1 MKHITSRD
9 EQLKEIM
16 DKLEAGVD
24 ELFSSEKFREY
35 LDTMSR
41 FYNYSV
47 NNCILIAMQRP
58 DATRVAGY
66 RAWQQKFG
74 RQVKKG
80 EKAIKIIAPI
90 PRSFKKEVKNDD
102 GSTEETDIKF
112 MSYRVTS
119 VFDVS
124 QTEGKELP
132 TIAVE
137 MLSNPGAEHRCER
150 LFNRIAGLAP
160 VPVEFKEIN
169 GGCKGYFSPSGM
181 KIVIKDGM
189 TNVQSLKTLVHEVA
203 HSLMHG
209 KGCEWELSDS
219 RTKEVQAESVAYVVC
234 ARLGIDTGE
243 YSFGYV
249 AGWSKSREKKELI
262 ESLEAIRKIAGMI
275 IDAIE
280 GKREL
285 KEEVA

>member
-16 DKLEAGVD
+16 EKLEAGVD
-24 ELFSSEKFREY
+24 ELFSSEKFQEY
-35 LDTMSR
+35 LDTMSK

-90 PRSFKKEVKNDD
+90 PRSFKKEVKNAD
-102 GSTEETDIKF
+102 GTAEEKDIKF

-119 VFDVS
+119 VFDIS

-132 TIAVE
+132 SIAVE
-137 MLSNPGAEHRCER
+137 MLSDPGAEHRCER
-150 LFNRIAGLAP
+150 LFNRIARLAP
-160 VPVEFKEIN
+160 VPVEFKEIE

-181 KIVIKDGM
+181 KIVIKEGM

-209 KGCEWELSDS
+209 KGCKYEASDA

-234 ARLGIDTGE
+234 ARLGIDTSE

-249 AGWSKSREKKELI
+249 AGWSKSRDKSELV
-262 ESLEAIRKIAGMI
+262 ESLEAIRKTAGVI
-275 IDAIE
+275 IDAVE
-280 GKREL
+280 GKQEL

>member
-9 EQLKEIM
+9 EQIKEITE
-16 DKLEAGVD
+16 KLEAGVD

-35 LDTMSR
+35 LETMSK
-41 FYNYSV
+41 FYTYSV

-58 DATRVAGY
+58 EATRVAGY

-90 PRSFKKEVKNDD
+90 PRSFKKETKKED
-102 GSTEETDIKF
+102 GSVEEMDIKF

-132 TIAVE
+132 RITVE
-137 MLSNPGAEHRCER
+137 MLSDPREEHRCER
-150 LFNRIAGLAP
+150 IFNRISELAP
-160 VPVEFKEIN
+160 VPVAFEEID
-169 GGCKGYFSPSGM
+169 GECKGYFSPSGM
-181 KIVIKDGM
+181 RIAIKKGM

-209 KGCEWELSDS
+209 KGCEWEESDAE
-219 RTKEVQAESVAYVVC
+219 TKEVQAESVAYVVC
-234 ARLGIDTGE
+234 SRLGIDTGE
-243 YSFGYV
+243 YSFGYI
-249 AGWSKSREKKELI
+249 AGWSKNHEKKTLLT
-262 ESLEAIRKIAGMI
+262 SLEAIRKTAGKI

-280 GKREL
+280 GKQEL